1 MEFIVSYGDLGFSL
15 TSQYDV
21 NIKFTTILCSR
32 YIALSGN
39 SEFLSIN
46 GHVYLQPKKI
56 LKSMKM

>member
-1 MEFIVSYGDLGFSL
+1 MEFIVSYGHLGFSL

-21 NIKFTTILCSR
+21 NNKFTTILCSR

-39 SEFLSIN
+39 SEFLSISE
-46 GHVYLQPKKI
+46 HVYLQPKKI

>member
-1 MEFIVSYGDLGFSL
+1 MEFIVSYGHLGFSL

-39 SEFLSIN
+39 SEFLSIS
-46 GHVYLQPKKI
+46 PKTS
-56 LKSMKM
+56 KSFFFY